1 MYSKENFAQRLK
13 DLLDKRGMTQRSL
26 SERLKTTEVTV
37 SRYVSG
43 NRTPNIETTVEIA
56 NILGVSL
63 HDLVGI
69 DPPVK
74 ERPAPDVSVL
84 VSCYSKASVDDRK
97 VLWSLLDR
105 YMTPEQR
112 VMIQSILSEEKAAA
126 V

>member
-63 HDLVGI
+63 NDLVGI
-69 DPPVK
+69 DPPAK

-84 VSCYSKASVDDRK
+84 VSCYSKASPDDRK

-112 VMIQSILSEEKAAA
+112 VVIQSILNEEKAAA